1 MSTEEVSGEQTS
13 ADTDGPRVLPVVDP
27 DAEVAAMLATG
38 WQHNGEPLNLPRTFA
53 HHPRLLTRFSAFAG
67 LFLMK
72 SSLPDRDRELLTLR
86 STFRAGTEYYFGHH
100 VATAERVGID
110 AATRQALTD
119 PSYRGDGAGAVLIA
133 VADELILD
141 GVLSDDTW
149 TALSRVYPDP
159 ARQLEALFIPG
170 FYRMVA
176 GVANTIR
183 VEREQGVPGW
193 PTAEGR

>member
-1 MSTEEVSGEQTS
+1 MSTEVGSGDETA
-13 ADTDGPRVLPVVDP
+13 ADRDGPRILPVVEP
-27 DAEVAAMLATG
+27 DEHVAAMLATG
-38 WQHNGEPLNLPRTFA
+38 WQHNGQPLDLPRIFA
-53 HHPRLLTRFSAFAG
+53 NHPRLLHRFSVFAG

-86 STFRAGTEYYFGHH
+86 STVRAGTEYYFGHH

-110 AATRQALTD
+110 ASTRLALTD
-119 PSYRGDGAGAVLIA
+119 PSYRGDGTDAVLIA
-133 VADELILD
+133 VADELVLD
-141 GVLSDDTW
+141 GVLTDETW
-149 TALSRVYPDP
+149 RALSVVYPDP

-183 VEREQGVPGW
+183 VEREDGVPGW
-193 PTAEGR
+193 PTAEGS